1 MKRRQ
6 FFVSAITSSLSALP
20 SLAQAK
26 QYLPPI
32 YHLLLN
38 NNPEPITNSWF
49 DSVGLLPI
57 GDPAFTVTGRSQE
70 IFVDGDAVV
79 QGNGTETSPY
89 KDFYFLGGRNASG
102 NTVRSRIPINPSETV
117 IYVRGT
123 FRLSDHQQDVDGSS
137 MRIQLKHTQMSKTSG
152 GNHLFSADN
161 PLVFAPWPNQ
171 IGPIFDA
178 ENGKYTRTNS
188 GHGVND
194 MDYIDDGPIF
204 IEGGDTLAE
213 GFVDV
218 EFRGFTLKNGIC
230 SALMRFHK
238 GVRTGR
244 VISCHIH
251 DGQPQSSSPGQS
263 GGIMFAM
270 TNVNTNH
277 LVDHCEVDNNA
288 GNVTNNIGEIS
299 WLSDI
304 NATVTEDNQLII
316 QNCIIKNSFR
326 ALTGKK
332 SGNSTVIARNNYIHN
347 MESQALYARGS
358 VMKLEYNLLKDTQ
371 GICQPD
377 YQNFKAPSNI
387 TIDHNTA
394 INCQRIFSSTYE
406 QPSFGVGSIDITLTN
421 NAFLDNDYSGEP
433 LAFFA
438 LYNDS
443 ITPTPDT
450 FTSHNNRFGF
460 PLLSNIFYKRPSGYS
475 DLGYTDAMAL
485 VSDSGSQLVTPDFEI
500 SGYTPLT
507 NGNCYRMGSNNT
519 NIGAL

>member
-1 MKRRQ
+1 MKRRH
-6 FFVSAITSSLSALP
+6 FVLSTVASCLSTITSSVH
-20 SLAQAK
+20 AK
-26 QYLPPI
+26 PYLPPI
-32 YHLLLN
+32 YQLLLD
-38 NNPEPITNSWF
+38 NPSEPTTESWF
-49 DSVGLLPI
+49 DSVGLLPV
-57 GDPAFTVTGRSQE
+57 GHSAFTVTGRSQE

-79 QGNGTETSPY
+79 QGNGTEANPY

-137 MRIQLKHTQMSKTSG
+137 MRIQLKHTQMSKTGG
-152 GNHLFSADN
+152 GNHLFSADA

-171 IGPIFDA
+171 TGPIFDV

-194 MDYIDDGPIF
+194 IDYIDDGPIF
-204 IEGGDTLAE
+204 IEGGESLAA

-304 NATVTEDNQLII
+304 NATVTEENQLII
-316 QNCIIKNSFR
+316 RNCIIKNSFR

-332 SGNSTVIARNNYIHN
+332 SGKSTVIAKNNYIHN
-347 MESQALYARGS
+347 MMAEVLYARGG
-358 VMKLEYNLLKDTQ
+358 VMKLEYNLLKDT
-371 GICQPD
+371 GGLCKPD
-377 YQNFKAPSNI
+377 YQNFKAPKHI
-387 TIDHNTA
+387 ILDHNTA
-394 INCQRIFSSTYE
+394 VNCGAVIVTTTD
-406 QPSFGVGSIDITLTN
+406 QPELSKKEATSVAITN
-421 NAFLDNDYSGEP
+421 NAFKDTIFNQI
-433 LAFFA
+433 AFVFQA
-438 LYNDS
+438 SYNDDATS
-443 ITPTPDT
+443 IPDT
-450 FTSHNNRFGF
+450 ISTVNNRFGF
-460 PLLSNIFYKRPSGYS
+460 PNSNPVFLQRKHLT
-475 DLGYTDAMAL
+475 DLNFSAAMIAT
-485 VSDSGSQLVTPDFEI
+485 SDSGSLLTLPEI
-500 SGYTPLT
+500 DDSYVPEI
-507 NGNCYRMGSNNT
+507 NGNCYLTGSFGT
-519 NIGAL
+519 NIGAF